1 MFLYILLPS
10 VICFLFVLP
19 FLFVYPC
26 ILFLPFS
33 QKQEVNKKEITSP
46 LGGTGHLE
54 GARIGIIAKP
64 SAEFVAGLLGTWL
77 SGGVAVPLA
86 LNYPEAELYHVMN
99 DSVCPAS
106 SIFSHFCIFLY
117 CWNIR
122 SVRSRT
128 RHNIF
133 ISHTNVIFFFFY
145 FSLECICGFAIIW
158 QKVLF
163 LSSFL
168 KIFLSSML

>member
-1 MFLYILLPS
+1 MSRLTIVYKPGFRNTPVLFEQHLNLCFLFIQYCNLYILLLS
-10 VICFLFVLP
+10 VICFLFVLSFP
-19 FLFVYPC
+19 FVFPF
-26 ILFLPFS
+26 ILFFPFS
-33 QKQEVNKKEITSP
+33 QTQEVNKKEITSP
-46 LGGTGHLE
+46 LGGAGHLE
-54 GARIGIIAKP
+54 GARIGIVAKP

-117 CWNIR
+117 GWNIR

-128 RHNIF
+128 RHNI
-133 ISHTNVIFFFFY
+133 VIIVIPMLYY
-145 FSLECICGFAIIW
+145 F
-158 QKVLF
+158 
-163 LSSFL
+163 
-168 KIFLSSML
+168 